1 MLIITI
7 PAFEVF
13 DEATNEFIKKGET
26 VKLKLEHSLLAIARW
41 EMKYKKPYFP
51 PEKTNNPYVSKQQ
64 QKEERTEE
72 ETRYFIKC
80 MVTNMEFEDIDDTI
94 FYGLTKKNME
104 DIAEYLA
111 DPMSATKIA
120 EDKSK
125 KSKKKSR
132 TLTSEV
138 IYAWMVELQIPFEA
152 EKWNIGRLMNLIQI
166 VNEDNTPEDKKK
178 KRAAAY
184 DRAKNWD
191 KVNEQRLQQLGTK
204 G

>member
-13 DEATNEFIKKGET
+13 DEGKNEFIRIEKPT
-26 VKLKLEHSLLAIARW
+26 TLKLENSLLAIARW

-51 PEKTNNPYVSKQQ
+51 SAKTNNPYAPQEKPP
-64 QKEERTEE
+64 ERTEE
-72 ETRYFIKC
+72 EMRYFIKC
-80 MVTNMEFEDIDDTI
+80 MVINMEFEEIDDTI
-94 FYGLTKKNME
+94 FYGLTKKNVD
-104 DIAEYLA
+104 DISNYLG
-111 DPMSATKIA
+111 DPLSATVIV

-152 EKWNIGRLMNLIQI
+152 ENWNINRLMNLVQI
-166 VNEDNTPEDKKK
+166 VNEDNAPEDKKK

-191 KVNEQRLQQLGTK
+191 RINEQRLQQLGTK